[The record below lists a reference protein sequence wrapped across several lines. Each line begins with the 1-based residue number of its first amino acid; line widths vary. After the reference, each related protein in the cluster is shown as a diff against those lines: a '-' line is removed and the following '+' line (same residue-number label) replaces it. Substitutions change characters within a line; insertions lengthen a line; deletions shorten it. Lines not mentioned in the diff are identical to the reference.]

1 MSIRIARLRGVCVF
15 RNGKS
20 LRLRVQSFSGS
31 FDTTFASVMLSEA
44 KHPGIFSAPFE
55 LTNAGILR
63 FALQKLKEQLPSLER
78 VGD

>member
-1 MSIRIARLRGVCVF
+1 
-15 RNGKS
+15 
-20 LRLRVQSFSGS
+20 
-31 FDTTFASVMLSEA
+31 MLSEA